1 MMKPQR
7 PSEAPSSEDSQVFF
21 LLSCVKKNNKVQ
33 NMHFMKERGEA
44 AATVTN
50 SRFAE
55 DIAIC

>member
-1 MMKPQR
+1 MKKI
-7 PSEAPSSEDSQVFF
+7 VKFF

-44 AATVTN
+44 AATVMN